1 MRAKRLILAAGLLS
15 IAWSAQAVPID
26 MNISLDSPS
35 TATMTGNFDYDPTT
49 EIYSNLTIVLDGNI
63 GGREFD
69 NVLCEECVTPVPTS
83 GVGLIDPTFSVSWFL
98 TDFDVT
104 WAGGGLRAIFRG
116 GSFTLSDDRGR
127 IGGTYALTA
136 ATAVS
141 EPGSI
146 ALLLLGVAGLGF
158 AARARRR

>member
-1 MRAKRLILAAGLLS
+1 MQARILSPRRPWINTLGPDRPES
-15 IAWSAQAVPID
+15 IFSCPLG
-26 MNISLDSPS
+26 SHH
-35 TATMTGNFDYDPTT
+35 G
-49 EIYSNLTIVLDGNI
+49 I
-63 GGREFD
+63 GFA
-69 NVLCEECVTPVPTS
+69 P
-83 GVGLIDPTFSVSWFL
+83 FSVSWFL